1 MEWLDVLS
9 REAVYQLGIEPHRIA
24 IVVTATVGI
33 YLAFMVLVKI
43 FGSRVLTS
51 MTASDAVIIIMFGA
65 VSGRV
70 IVGNPP
76 TLASG
81 VVGLTTLMVLEAA
94 FGTIRRYVGWSR
106 YIDRRPILLMFA
118 GVVHEDNMRFAH
130 VSESDI
136 ASAIRKAGLGRRA
149 DVQVMILEPTGQIS
163 IIKAGQPLDPGIL
176 QGVLGVDDFEAL
188 RPQQGAGD

>member
-1 MEWLDVLS
+1 M
-9 REAVYQLGIEPHRIA
+9 YQLGIEPHRIA